1 MKALI
6 QLSHIIFL
14 WILIFFLNSIKFYK
28 IYNNILHYV
37 DMFCFKQTFFPKM
50 SLTYLSFTLA
60 SIRPSKVS
68 MLYTHKPDR
77 ASPKS
82 HSWAPEIMLK
92 LYVTNSLGQELYK
105 NTDFFSNL
113 LKPVDNFK
121 FQFERSNFLLH
132 PHRLGTTEMLSS
144 TTLF

>member
-1 MKALI
+1 
-6 QLSHIIFL
+6 
-14 WILIFFLNSIKFYK
+14 
-28 IYNNILHYV
+28 
-37 DMFCFKQTFFPKM
+37 M

-121 FQFERSNFLLH
+121 FQFEKSNLSGPLYPSFNSNAHALVVSILIPSPKKLVDDNGLVLL
-132 PHRLGTTEMLSS
+132 S
-144 TTLF
+144 TLTV